1 MKIKIFTPPKFKRR
15 PLNIDHLNKKTDKKW
30 IYASN
35 GRSSIY
41 HILKDLNF
49 IKILVPVYICD
60 TVLEP
65 LKKLNIEPIFY
76 DLDQEDL
83 NPSLESIK
91 ILTKKYDVKVVL
103 VASMY
108 GNPANLIEIEKYC
121 KENSIFM
128 LDDSA
133 QSFGAKLNGRYVG
146 TFGDAGFFSFSP
158 GKPTAGHM
166 GSFFWSSN
174 SITIKRKKQCFLHCI
189 RWLNFYFNRY
199 NIYEN
204 NYLRKKIFSF
214 VDRVANKLFSF
225 WNDDLCAFEKDIL
238 GGILEANFTEEYF
251 FRNKYLD
258 EFYIKFKDSKN
269 FRVLQPIR
277 GEANIHKIVLIF
289 KERGMVKN
297 FIDFLNSNSIYASN
311 GYRLLEHSEDT
322 PNAKY
327 IEHRVVELPIENS
340 RDKMNY
346 LFVKVKEFE
355 DRNS

>member
-1 MKIKIFTPPKFKRR
+1 MQIKIFTPPQFKRK
-15 PLNIDHLNKKTDKKW
+15 PLNIDYLNKITDRKW

-49 IKILVPVYICD
+49 SKILVPVYICD

-91 ILTKKYDVKVVL
+91 ILTKKYNVKVVL

-108 GNPANLIEIEKYC
+108 GNPADLLEIEKYC

-158 GKPTAGHM
+158 GKPTAGHL
-166 GSFFWSSN
+166 GSFFWSSK
-174 SITIKRKKQCFLHCI
+174 SIIMKRKQQCLLHYI

-199 NIYEN
+199 NIYGN
-204 NYLRKKIFSF
+204 NHLRKKISSL
-214 VDRVANKLFSF
+214 VNRVANKLFSF

-238 GGILEANFTEEYF
+238 GGILEANLTDEYA
-251 FRNKYLD
+251 FREKYLID
-258 EFYIKFKDSKN
+258 FYIKFRYSEN
-269 FRVLQPIR
+269 FKVLRSIQ
-277 GEANIHKIVLIF
+277 GKANIHKIVLIF
-289 KERGMVKN
+289 KEKSMAKN
-297 FIDFLNSNSIYASN
+297 FIDFLGNNSIYASN
-311 GYRLLEHSEDT
+311 GYRLLEHNEDT

-327 IEHRVVELPIENS
+327 IEYRVVELPIEKNEK
-340 RDKMNY
+340 KMNY
-346 LFVKVKEFE
+346 LFTKVKEFE
-355 DRNS
+355 NKNN

>member
-1 MKIKIFTPPKFKRR
+1 MQIKIFTPPQFKRK
-15 PLNIDHLNKKTDKKW
+15 PLNIDHLNKITNKKW

-49 IKILVPVYICD
+49 SKILVPVYICD

-65 LKKLNIEPIFY
+65 LKKLNIEHIFY
-76 DLDQEDL
+76 DLEQEDL

-91 ILTKKYDVKVVL
+91 ILTKKYNLKVVL

-128 LDDSA
+128 IDDSA

-158 GKPTAGHM
+158 GKPTAGHL

-174 SITIKRKKQCFLHCI
+174 SITIKRKKQCLLHYI

-199 NIYEN
+199 CIYEN

-214 VDRVANKLFSF
+214 VDRVLNKLFSF
-225 WNDDLCAFEKDIL
+225 YNGSLCKFEKDIL
-238 GGILEANFTEEYF
+238 GGIFEANLTDEYA
-251 FRNKYLD
+251 FREKYLD

-269 FRVLQPIR
+269 FKVLRSVR
-277 GEANIHKIVLIF
+277 GKANVHKIVLIF
-289 KERGMVKN
+289 KEKNMAKN
-297 FIDFLNSNSIYASN
+297 FINFLANNSIFASN
-311 GYRLLEHSEDT
+311 GYRLLEHNKDT

-327 IEHRVVELPIENS
+327 IEYRVVELPIENNK
-340 RDKMNY
+340 DNMNY
-346 LFVKVKEFE
+346 LFKKVNEFE
-355 DRNS
+355 NRNS